1 MLDFLNQHI
10 YIYIFYLKIIEN
22 GRRTCIIYSGSTMF
36 TYYYIAVLLIVI
48 YRLAT
53 GQCFRNG
60 KVIEWH
66 FFFVLQKHT
75 ILISECSHMLIF
87 NNSGIWCVT
96 ECSDFVDSRSS
107 GKGCQ
112 TGKWCIEDKEER
124 NQTPTSDSW
133 DSMCIISSPSDGS
146 QAGLLFSFWLLTWRG
161 HCVYCNS
168 TTQKGKATSVIN
180 VICNHLM
187 KLSFKCKALTY

>member
-1 MLDFLNQHI
+1 
-10 YIYIFYLKIIEN
+10 
-22 GRRTCIIYSGSTMF
+22 
-36 TYYYIAVLLIVI
+36 
-48 YRLAT
+48 
-53 GQCFRNG
+53 
-60 KVIEWH
+60 
-66 FFFVLQKHT
+66 
-75 ILISECSHMLIF
+75 MLIF

-96 ECSDFVDSRSS
+96 ECSDFVDTRSS

-124 NQTPTSDSW
+124 NQTPTSHSW

-187 KLSFKCKALTY
+187 KLSFKCIALTYQFTRFMKSALCIIAYVKGAVVSEVFSTHVT